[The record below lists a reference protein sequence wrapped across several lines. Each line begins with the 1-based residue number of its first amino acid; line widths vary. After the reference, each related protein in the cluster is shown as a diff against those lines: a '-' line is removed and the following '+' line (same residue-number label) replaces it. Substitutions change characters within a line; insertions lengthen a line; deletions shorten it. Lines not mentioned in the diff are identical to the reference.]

1 MKLSIIIPALN
12 EADNISQ
19 TLDSLQNLR
28 KTGHEII
35 IVDGGSKDATCFI
48 AKSKVDRLI
57 TCEPG
62 RARQMNTGA
71 RLATGAI
78 LIFLHS
84 DTTLPANIE
93 DIFMKIGKKS
103 YWGRFD
109 IRLSGESTIF
119 RLIEWMINT
128 RSRFTGVATGDQ
140 AIFMTREL
148 FQTVGGYPN
157 IPLME
162 DIALSKRLKRISS
175 PVCIPRYVVTSSRRW
190 EENGILKT
198 ILLMW
203 MLRLKYA
210 FGISPDELAKQYE

>member
-12 EADNISQ
+12 EAGNISQ
-19 TLDSLQNLR
+19 TFDSLQNLR
-28 KTGHEII
+28 KTGHEVIL
-35 IVDGGSKDATCFI
+35 VDGGSKDATCFI
-48 AKSKVDRLI
+48 AKSKVDCLI
-57 TCEPG
+57 SCEPG
-62 RARQMNTGA
+62 RARQMNAGA

-84 DTTLPANIE
+84 DTTLPADIE
-93 DIFMKIGKKS
+93 DIFMQIGKQS
-103 YWGRFD
+103 YWGRFNV
-109 IRLSGESTIF
+109 RLSGESTIF

-128 RSRFTGVATGDQ
+128 RSRFTGIATGDQ

-148 FQTVGGYPN
+148 FQTAGGFPD
-157 IPLME
+157 ITLME
-162 DIALSKRLKRISS
+162 DIALSKRLKKISF
-175 PVCIPRYVVTSSRRW
+175 PVCLPRYVVTSSRRW

-210 FGISPDELAKQYE
+210 FGISPDVLAKQYG

>member
-148 FQTVGGYPN
+148 FQTAGGFPD

-175 PVCIPRYVVTSSRRW
+175 PVVFT
-190 EENGILKT
+190 
-198 ILLMW
+198 
-203 MLRLKYA
+203 
-210 FGISPDELAKQYE
+210 